1 MINEINCIGCGACAE
16 VCPKKCIS
24 LTRDGKGFLVAEI
37 NDGQCVRC
45 NKCDAVCPNKTAV
58 ERNVPK
64 ECIAA
69 YSIQPQHV
77 MNSSSGGVFTV
88 LAEQFISEGG
98 AVYGAAFDDKLG
110 LSHVCV
116 TESENLA
123 AIRGSKYI
131 QSDVSAVLADIKTRL
146 ASGQTILFS
155 GTPCQTAA
163 VSLLCDGCEN
173 RDNLT
178 LVDIVCHGTPSNRLF
193 GDYIAD
199 IERRQKS
206 KVTSFR
212 FRSKKLAST
221 LYGFEYLCKNGTS
234 GVSNGGY
241 TPFGKAFFNGL
252 AMRDSCYNCR
262 FSCSE
267 RVGDLTVGDYWG
279 CANDYPDF
287 YNRNGTS
294 CVLVN
299 TERGARLL
307 GKVKDRLQ
315 ICETD
320 IERVKKN
327 NHNLNSPTEKN
338 PLTEQFWKD
347 YDEKGYEYIHRKYLK
362 NSFMDKVRIFVH
374 SFSERK

>member
-1 MINEINCIGCGACAE
+1 MINEINCTGCGACAE
-16 VCPKKCIS
+16 VCPKRCIS
-24 LTRDGKGFLVAEI
+24 LIRNNKGFLAAEI
-37 NDGQCVRC
+37 NSEQCVHC
-45 NKCDAVCPNKTAV
+45 NKCDAVCPNMTDV
-58 ERNVPK
+58 SMNTPK
-64 ECIAA
+64 ECVAA
-69 YSIQPQHV
+69 YSAQPQHV
-77 MNSSSGGVFTV
+77 MSSSSGGVFTV
-88 LAEQFISEGG
+88 LAERVISEGG
-98 AVYGAAFDDKLG
+98 AVYGAAFDGNLN

-131 QSDVSAVLADIKTRL
+131 QSDVSAVLADIKARL
-146 ASGQTILFS
+146 GSGQTVLFS

-163 VSLLCDGCEN
+163 VSLLCDGLEG
-173 RDNLT
+173 RDNLI

-199 IERRQKS
+199 IGRRQKS
-206 KVTSFR
+206 KVTSFS

-221 LYGFEYLCKNGTS
+221 LYGFEYLCENGKT

-262 FSCSE
+262 FARSG
-267 RVGDLTVGDYWG
+267 RVGDLTIGDYWG
-279 CANDYPDF
+279 CVNDYPDF
-287 YNRNGTS
+287 YNSNGTS
-294 CVLVN
+294 CILVN

-307 GKVKDRLQ
+307 AEVKDRLST
-315 ICETD
+315 CKTD
-320 IERVKKN
+320 IEKVKKN
-327 NHNLNSPTEKN
+327 NHNLNSPTEKS

-347 YDEKGYEYIHRKYLK
+347 YDEKGYGYIFKKYLK